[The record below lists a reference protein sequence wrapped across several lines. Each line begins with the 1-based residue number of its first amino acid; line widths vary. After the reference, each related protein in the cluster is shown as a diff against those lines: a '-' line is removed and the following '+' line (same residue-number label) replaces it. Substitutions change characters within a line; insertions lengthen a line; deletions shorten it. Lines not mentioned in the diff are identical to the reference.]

1 MSACWLPGNGLLAA
15 WRAAGNA
22 LQGGARR
29 LTRRARAQDGASLPS
44 RGKSVTEPGALAAL
58 AAAAA
63 AQGLPAPG
71 TGGPASWAD
80 NELYAPRSST
90 EQ

>member
-1 MSACWLPGNGLLAA
+1 MSGNGLLAV
-15 WRAAGNA
+15 WRAAENA
-22 LQGGARR
+22 LQGGAWR

-44 RGKSVTEPGALAAL
+44 RGRAVTEPGALAAL

-71 TGGPASWAD
+71 AGGPASWAD
-80 NELYAPRSST
+80 NALYAPRPSA